1 MIPDG
6 IHFGLPEADYHA
18 DDALGSGDIKRL
30 LINPVGFWANTPRGK
45 QILIDLGLAKE
56 ESEDEEQSLSQLFG
70 TACHVKVLE
79 PHRFDALYTEKED
92 MPVDYLAT
100 KEQIGDE
107 LRQIGAYLPPSGASR
122 TEYVMAAKRAGLK
135 VSDDWKMD
143 ELMRAEG
150 RDILSKRWCAQLNMI
165 DHLLNVSHPALEG
178 RSIREDS
185 LSDGYPEVSVFWT
198 DENGVRFKARFDW
211 MRRAAI
217 VDLKTYGCPADKA
230 PVSFFLGQ
238 IAQYGYDL
246 QRVAYIEAWSQLK
259 RLIPEG
265 RVFGEV
271 DPAWLKRVR
280 VDREPLWRWVAVQT
294 LGMPEID
301 WVDWHASM
309 AGMSA
314 EGQRREAV
322 AAFILYQDRFGMD
335 TPWAALRGR
344 IVVDDTTLDA
354 TGVARRMMSRGEQT
368 WTASQ

>member
-6 IHFGLPEADYHA
+6 IHFQLPEADYHA

-100 KEQIGDE
+100 KDQIGDE

-217 VDLKTYGCPADKA
+217 VDLKTYAA
-230 PVSFFLGQ
+230 PTDVPPLTYFFRQ
-238 IAQYGYDL
+238 ISRYGYDT
-246 QRVAYIEAWSQLK
+246 QAACYIEAWAQLK

-271 DPAWLKRVR
+271 DPAWLKRIR
-280 VDREPLWRWVAVQT
+280 VDKEPLWRWVSVQT
-294 LGMPEID
+294 MSMPE
-301 WVDWHASM
+301 VDWIDFTAST
-309 AGMSA
+309 ARLSA

-322 AAFILYQDRFGMD
+322 AAFVQYRDRFGMD
-335 TPWAALRGR
+335 TPWVSMRGR
-344 IVVDDTTLDA
+344 IIADDLTLDA
-354 TGVARRMMSRGEQT
+354 AGVARQMAGRGESF
-368 WTASQ
+368 WTVSQ